1 MASLGSDPDM
11 AFFLAAVRDSTSS
24 MRTQISARESS
35 INLLISSNIF
45 WTNFPD
51 SENLYKKVAVVKND

>member
-24 MRTQISARESS
+24 MRTHISARESS

-45 WTNFPD
+45 WTSFPD
-51 SENLYKKVAVVKND
+51 S